1 MKILLTIAM
10 GVIACIIAYNI
21 GNDAGM
27 KRSRVMNASYTQTSC
42 VLAIRMSVDEV
53 CENPKICEQYK
64 K

>member
-1 MKILLTIAM
+1 MKVLLTIAM

-27 KRSRVMNASYTQTSC
+27 KRSRAMNVSYPQTSC
-42 VLAIRMSVDEV
+42 ALAIRMAVDEV
-53 CENPKICEQYK
+53 CVDPKICEQYK